1 MHALFWLLD
10 TGISLF
16 VWALIIAAVL
26 STLLSFGVLDHR
38 NRLVWT
44 VADFFERLTQP
55 VLRPVRNML
64 PNLGGIDISAIVV
77 ILLLQALR
85 ILLGEIEISLL
96 RAGVGI

>member
-16 VWALIIAAVL
+16 VWAMIIAAVL

-44 VADFFERLTQP
+44 VTDFFERLTQP
-55 VLRPVRNML
+55 VLRPVRNRL
-64 PNLGGIDISAIVV
+64 PNLGGIDISPIVV

-85 ILLGEIEISLL
+85 ILLGEIEVSLL
-96 RAGVGI
+96 RAGIGL